1 MTFIS
6 SSLSHPFILIRLT
19 WPNNLCSVTFKP
31 YLSFQI
37 SCIRFLYFFYFIRVL
52 FSFLI
57 KWSIQKIAFH
67 DSYIYLLRSPNF
79 SSLFLTTGPAL
90 LIHKAPAERG
100 NFTGSSSPIH
110 VVIIIII
117 IIIAIIILIIITII
131 IIIIITI
138 NIYIYIYILII

>member
-117 IIIAIIILIIITII
+117 IIITIIILIVITII
-131 IIIIITI
+131 IIAN
-138 NIYIYIYILII
+138 NIYIYIYIYIYL

>member
-31 YLSFQI
+31 CLSFQI
-37 SCIRFLYFFYFIRVL
+37 SYIRFLYSFYFIRFL
-52 FSFLI
+52 FSFLT
-57 KWSIQKIAFH
+57 KWSIQKITFH

-79 SSLFLTTGPAL
+79 RSLFLTTGPAL
-90 LIHKAPAERG
+90 LIHKTPAERG

-117 IIIAIIILIIITII
+117 IIIIITIIILIIIT
-131 IIIIITI
+131 IIIITI
-138 NIYIYIYILII
+138 NIYIYIYIYL